1 VDSTAFKVIYQHYAD
16 KLYYVCLRYLKNR
29 PDACDALQE
38 GFIQA
43 YKKIPSFSG
52 KGSFEGWLKRIIVNK
67 CLEFLRS
74 RKVYEELE
82 NSQIIEDYY
91 EQPFEF
97 DYSEEDE
104 NLQKVL
110 LNAINQLSD
119 GYRTIVNL
127 VIIEGYSHKEVSELI
142 GISVSTSRS
151 QLVRARAQLKKYLTA
166 DQSVQIINNYYDR
179 I

>member
-1 VDSTAFKVIYQHYAD
+1 MDSAAFKVIYQHYAD

-43 YKKIPSFSG
+43 YKKISSFSG

-67 CLEFLRS
+67 CLEFLRK
-74 RKVYEELE
+74 RKVYEELDNSSIVE
-82 NSQIIEDYY
+82 NYY
-91 EQPFEF
+91 EEPFELE
-97 DYSEEDE
+97 YYKEDE
-104 NLQKVL
+104 NLKKVL
-110 LNAINQLSD
+110 LNAVNQLSD

-127 VIIEGYSHKEVSELI
+127 VIIEGYSHKEVSEFV

-166 DQSVQIINNYYDR
+166 DQPVQIIKDYYDR